1 MSISLLVRMENLEC
15 KKCLK
20 TLERV
25 KGIEPSYSAWKA
37 AALPL
42 SYTRAGDELSRRAG
56 GLNSPSAPSP
66 GSRSLFRGRPPHQV
80 RPLTWAD
87 SVPILSFPST
97 NERR

>member
-1 MSISLLVRMENLEC
+1 MNICRNESAGLAGMEINESN
-15 KKCLK
+15 KCLK

-66 GSRSLFRGRPPHQV
+66 ARGLRSSASPAVMRA
-80 RPLTWAD
+80 PL
-87 SVPILSFPST
+87 
-97 NERR
+97 NMG